1 MGDGTER
8 GPFCF
13 LILEQ
18 MRNRR
23 GMELGD
29 LDIKHVSRCLS
40 LTDGLRL
47 ELGEVIS
54 QAKKKAERSNL

>member
-1 MGDGTER
+1 
-8 GPFCF
+8 
-13 LILEQ
+13 
-18 MRNRR
+18 
-23 GMELGD
+23 MELGD